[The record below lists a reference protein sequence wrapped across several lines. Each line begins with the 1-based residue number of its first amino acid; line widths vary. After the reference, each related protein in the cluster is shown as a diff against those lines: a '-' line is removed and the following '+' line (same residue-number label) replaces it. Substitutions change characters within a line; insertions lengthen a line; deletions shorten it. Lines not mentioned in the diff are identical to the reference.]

1 MYGGCWFFVGIVRS
15 QVIFSRSHRFS
26 ENLQTVA
33 LSEGFPSDTPP
44 HRIWSAIILRQQV
57 LLESKRLDALTLFKM
72 GNVFQNGGKYMDV
85 ADHLYPKGFGEVLD
99 KKQKE
104 EEELMKSKALLDRF
118 RALAQRDDLEE
129 YRAR

>member
-1 MYGGCWFFVGIVRS
+1 
-15 QVIFSRSHRFS
+15 
-26 ENLQTVA
+26 
-33 LSEGFPSDTPP
+33 
-44 HRIWSAIILRQQV
+44 
-57 LLESKRLDALTLFKM
+57 
-72 GNVFQNGGKYMDV
+72 MDV

>member
-1 MYGGCWFFVGIVRS
+1 M
-15 QVIFSRSHRFS
+15 
-26 ENLQTVA
+26 
-33 LSEGFPSDTPP
+33 
-44 HRIWSAIILRQQV
+44 
-57 LLESKRLDALTLFKM
+57 DALTLFKM
-72 GNVFQNGGKYMDV
+72 FNVFQNGGKYMDV
-85 ADHLYPKGFGEVLD
+85 ADHLYPKGYGDVVA